1 MKDVIVALATAPIK
15 SALAIVRISGEDSFN
30 IVSKIFSKD
39 ISNETKNTIHHGQI
53 LNNNEVIDDVV
64 LLTYVSP
71 KSFTGEN
78 SVEIICHGS
87 ILIANEII
95 ELLISKGCRMAEK
108 GEYTSRALLNKK
120 IDLIQAEAVND
131 VINAKTKESKKIS
144 LLSLEGKTSKTISPL
159 KDKIANLLS
168 LIEVNIDYPEYYDI
182 EVANNEKVIN
192 DCSDILTLCDQ
203 LLNDSKQG
211 KIIKDGINVALVGKP
226 NVGKSSLLNALLK
239 EDKAIVSDIPG
250 TTRDVVEGEIS
261 YHGLIY
267 HFYDTAGIRDS
278 DNIIE
283 QMGIEKTKKS
293 IENADIVIQLINT
306 LEDKEELNI
315 DKPLLLVQNK
325 IDINKE
331 LDGYIHI
338 SAKKEDIKELLNK
351 LEEVVGVEEESF
363 NKPSLNNSRQIGLL
377 KQIREIIN
385 QCIEDAKNNV
395 PLDLISSNL
404 YIAYQDVLEILGETN
419 TTDLD
424 KEIFSRFCVGK

>member
-15 SALAIVRISGEDSFN
+15 SALAIVRISGEDSFD

-39 ISNETKNTIHHGQI
+39 ISSETKNTIHHGQI
-53 LNNNEVIDDVV
+53 LNNNDVVDDVV

-87 ILIANEII
+87 VLIANEII

-192 DCSDILTLCDQ
+192 DCSDILVLCDQ

-293 IENADIVIQLINT
+293 IENADVVIQLINT

-338 SAKKEDIKELLNK
+338 SAKNEDIKELLNK

-377 KQIREIIN
+377 KQTREIIN
-385 QCIEDAKNNV
+385 QCIIDAKNNV

>member
-1 MKDVIVALATAPIK
+1 M
-15 SALAIVRISGEDSFN
+15 
-30 IVSKIFSKD
+30 
-39 ISNETKNTIHHGQI
+39 
-53 LNNNEVIDDVV
+53 
-64 LLTYVSP
+64 
-71 KSFTGEN
+71 
-78 SVEIICHGS
+78 
-87 ILIANEII
+87 
-95 ELLISKGCRMAEK
+95 
-108 GEYTSRALLNKK
+108 
-120 IDLIQAEAVND
+120 
-131 VINAKTKESKKIS
+131 
-144 LLSLEGKTSKTISPL
+144 
-159 KDKIANLLS
+159 LS

-293 IENADIVIQLINT
+293 IENADVVIQLINT

-338 SAKKEDIKELLNK
+338 SAKNEDIKELLNK

-377 KQIREIIN
+377 KQTREIIN
-385 QCIEDAKNNV
+385 QCIIDAKNNV

>member
-53 LNNNEVIDDVV
+53 LNNDEVVDDVV

-87 ILIANEII
+87 VLIANEII

-182 EVANNEKVIN
+182 EVANNEKVIK

>member
-39 ISNETKNTIHHGQI
+39 ISKETKNTIHHGQI
-53 LNNNEVIDDVV
+53 LNNNEVVDDVV

-87 ILIANEII
+87 VLIANEII

-306 LEDKEELNI
+306 LDDKEELNI
-315 DKPLLLVQNK
+315 DKPLILVQNK

>member
-53 LNNNEVIDDVV
+53 LNNDEVVDDVV
-64 LLTYVSP
+64 LLTYVSL

-78 SVEIICHGS
+78 SVEVICHGS
-87 ILIANEII
+87 VLIANEII

-192 DCSDILTLCDQ
+192 DCSDILILCDQ

-315 DKPLLLVQNK
+315 DKPLILVQNK

-385 QCIEDAKNNV
+385 QCIIDAKNNV

>member
-53 LNNNEVIDDVV
+53 LNNNEVVDDVV

-87 ILIANEII
+87 VLIANEII

-315 DKPLLLVQNK
+315 DKPLILVQNK

>member
-15 SALAIVRISGEDSFN
+15 SALAIVRISGEDSFD

-39 ISNETKNTIHHGQI
+39 ISSETKNTIHHGQI
-53 LNNNEVIDDVV
+53 LNNNDVVDDVV

-87 ILIANEII
+87 VLIANEII

-192 DCSDILTLCDQ
+192 DCSDILVLCDQ

-293 IENADIVIQLINT
+293 IENADVVIQLINT

-338 SAKKEDIKELLNK
+338 SAKNEDIKELLNK

-385 QCIEDAKNNV
+385 QCIIDAKNNV